1 MGVPPQLVCAA
12 DAAVEEPAGG
22 TCQGGENRPSVWGS
36 PGGPLCQA
44 TGKQAQRPL
53 RKVVQWEERGADPP
67 QSQGQS
73 RVGRPQRPGS
83 AGGLVVAHWDVH
95 AGSARGGPTQVPF
108 PPRTRGS

>member
-1 MGVPPQLVCAA
+1 MGVRLQLVCAA

-53 RKVVQWEERGADPP
+53 RDSGPVGGKG
-67 QSQGQS
+67 
-73 RVGRPQRPGS
+73 GRPTPESRAEQGRQATE
-83 AGGLVVAHWDVH
+83 AGQCRWT
-95 AGSARGGPTQVPF
+95 RGGPLGC
-108 PPRTRGS
+108 PRGLCPWWSHTSALPTKNPG